1 VEHQG
6 RVAVITLQRPDRLNA
21 IGTEMVVS
29 LSEVLS
35 SLAVDDGVGALV
47 VTGSGRA
54 FSAGADIVE
63 FSSLA
68 GPSQFAAFIHRLTD
82 ALDQLQDLPKPSIA
96 AINGIAFG
104 GGMELALA
112 CDLRVAATEARLGL
126 PEIKLGL
133 LPGGGGTARV
143 SRLLPPAIAKQ
154 LLLTGEPLGA
164 ADALRLGLVNQVVD
178 DALEGALTL
187 ASRLASLPPLAL
199 AAAKR
204 LVDHGRELSLDA
216 AIVFER
222 ETVSG
227 LFGTEDRAEG
237 VAAFLEKR
245 AASFKGR

>member
-1 VEHQG
+1 
-6 RVAVITLQRPDRLNA
+6 
-21 IGTEMVVS
+21 
-29 LSEVLS
+29 
-35 SLAVDDGVGALV
+35 
-47 VTGSGRA
+47 
-54 FSAGADIVE
+54 
-63 FSSLA
+63 
-68 GPSQFAAFIHRLTD
+68 
-82 ALDQLQDLPKPSIA
+82 
-96 AINGIAFG
+96 
-104 GGMELALA
+104 MELALA

-204 LVDHGRELSLDA
+204 LVDHGREMSLDA

-227 LFGTEDRAEG
+227 LFGTEDRVEG

>member
-21 IGTEMVVS
+21 IGTEMVAS

-63 FSSLA
+63 FSSFA
-68 GPSQFAAFIHRLTD
+68 GPSQFATFIHRLTD

-178 DALEGALTL
+178 DALQGALTL

-204 LVDHGRELSLDA
+204 LVDHGREMSLDA